1 MCATLWCG
9 SRPYRSDAT
18 ASCGSGGRIRTTDLR
33 VMSPTSCHCSTPRR
47 TNGGA
52 RTLSPSG
59 LPLVPAVLACFTT
72 WFGMGQGGTTPLHA
86 RHWCRG
92 VQIRCTDSQ
101 RPGRRNGRVREAL
114 GHAPQS
120 PVPVTRPAVL
130 VASPVVSG
138 GPYLSSHSEGAH
150 LEAHFPLRC
159 FQRFLLPTI
168 ATEPAGRPT
177 TPPPAGRPR
186 RSSRTERSS
195 SQPPKRSARIETELS
210 HDVLN
215 PARVPL

>member
-1 MCATLWCG
+1 MD
-9 SRPYRSDAT
+9 SNHRP
-18 ASCGSGGRIRTTDLR
+18 SGYEPDELPLLHAALR
-33 VMSPTSCHCSTPRR
+33 V
-47 TNGGA
+47 GA
-52 RTLSPSG
+52 RTLSPTG
-59 LPLVPAVLACFTT
+59 LPAVPAALRCFTT
-72 WFGMGQGGTTPLHA
+72 WFGMGQGGTTALHA
-86 RHWCRG
+86 RHWTGGYRSSRAAISACRPPAA
-92 VQIRCTDSQ
+92 S
-101 RPGRRNGRVREAL
+101 GRAREAL

-120 PVPVTRPAVL
+120 PPPVTRLPAL
-130 VASPVVSG
+130 VAFPVISG

-150 LEAHFPLRC
+150 LEVHFPLRC